1 MGDLNQVLSQ
11 EDIDNLVTKNI
22 SKKPAVAHADLSPNE
37 DKQKVVN
44 TISANEIDD
53 TPKVIQENPTP
64 SPKIINEPP
73 RTSGHHEECIAAGE
87 IQSMGQ
93 KIADLSS
100 RLAKI
105 EAAINKLEKK
115 AQSNNEVSA
124 SQMKTAIQQ
133 MKNVSSQVEIITE
146 GLRGTAGYNLNKI
159 FKCNSCKST
168 GKVAIKVKCTQC
180 GQENWWG
187 WWPKKK

>member
-11 EDIDNLVTKNI
+11 EDIDNLVTNSA
-22 SKKPAVAHADLSPNE
+22 SKKPAVPHANLASNDDTP
-37 DKQKVVN
+37 KVVN
-44 TISANEIDD
+44 TISADEVDD
-53 TPKVIQENPTP
+53 TPKVIQEKPAP
-64 SPKIINEPP
+64 PPKIIHEPP
-73 RTSGHHEECIAAGE
+73 QTSGHHEECIAAGE
-87 IQSMGQ
+87 IQSLGK

-105 EAAINKLEKK
+105 ENAINKLEKK

-124 SQMKTAIQQ
+124 SQIKTAIQQ
-133 MKNVSSQVEIITE
+133 MRNVSSQVEIITE
-146 GLRGTAGYNLNKI
+146 GLRGTAGYNLNKT

-168 GKVAIKVKCTQC
+168 GMAAIKVKCTQC

>member
-1 MGDLNQVLSQ
+1 MGDINQVLSQ
-11 EDIDNLVTKNI
+11 DDIDNLVTKSV
-22 SKKPAVAHADLSPNE
+22 SKKPSVSHADLSSNADTP
-37 DKQKVVN
+37 KVVN
-44 TISANEIDD
+44 TISTNEIDD
-53 TPKVIQENPTP
+53 TPKVIQENSSP
-64 SPKIINEPP
+64 SPKIIHEQS

-105 EAAINKLEKK
+105 ENAINKLEKK
-115 AQSNNEVSA
+115 AQSSNEVSA

-146 GLRGTAGYNLNKI
+146 GLRGTAGYNLNKT

-168 GKVAIKVKCTQC
+168 GMVAIKVKCTQC

>member
-11 EDIDNLVTKNI
+11 DDIDNLVTKSV
-22 SKKPAVAHADLSPNE
+22 SKKPAVPHADLSTTDDTP
-37 DKQKVVN
+37 KVVN
-44 TISANEIDD
+44 SISADVDDD
-53 TPKVIQENPTP
+53 TPKVIQQNPAPKPKVMNETSQSS
-64 SPKIINEPP
+64 SP
-73 RTSGHHEECIAAGE
+73 HEVCIAAGE
-87 IQSMGQ
+87 IQLLGK
-93 KIADLSS
+93 KISDLSS

-105 EAAINKLEKK
+105 ENAINKLEKK

-133 MKNVSSQVEIITE
+133 MRNVSSQVEIITE
-146 GLRGTAGYNLNKI
+146 GLRGTAGYNLNKT

-168 GKVAIKVKCTQC
+168 GMVAIKVKCTQC